1 MKVLK
6 SFFANIPYNLTD
18 RQNEQ
23 MWQTMKAMDRARDAL
38 AAMLGN

>member
-6 SFFANIPYNLTD
+6 NFFANIPYNLTD

-23 MWQTMKAMDRARDAL
+23 MWQTIVDVREAL
-38 AAMLGN
+38 